1 LEKII
6 KKKIVHFSYPYGGY
20 QNINFKFNNL
30 LKKLGYLSAVTT
42 IRKKL
47 NQSDPFELPRVFINN
62 DNHLLRLK
70 LKLMGFKK
78 FY

>member
-6 KKKIVHFSYPYGGY
+6 KKRILHFSYPYGGHE
-20 QNINFKFNNL
+20 NINLKFNNF
-30 LKKLGYLSAVTT
+30 LKELGYLSAVTT

-47 NQSDPFELPRVFINN
+47 NQQDPFQLPRVFVNN
-62 DNHLLRLK
+62 DNHLFRLK
-70 LKLMGFKK
+70 LKLIGFKK